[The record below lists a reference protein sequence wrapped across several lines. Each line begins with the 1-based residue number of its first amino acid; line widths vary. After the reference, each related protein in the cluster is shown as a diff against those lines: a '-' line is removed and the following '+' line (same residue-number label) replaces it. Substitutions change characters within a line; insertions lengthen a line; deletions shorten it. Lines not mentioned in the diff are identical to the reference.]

1 MSYLPEARERGVF
14 LQSGLLQEEL
24 GRSVP
29 RANKQQNVHMDD
41 RDLRVRALSD
51 SLQSTHKVQHKA
63 QNSMLSKVIPPK
75 VVSLPDAD
83 GHFNPFPSYP
93 FTGSLRPVYPLSP
106 RRSVPDRIRHP
117 DYAHNGIPKS
127 EQV

>member
-1 MSYLPEARERGVF
+1 VA
-14 LQSGLLQEEL
+14 
-24 GRSVP
+24 
-29 RANKQQNVHMDD
+29 
-41 RDLRVRALSD
+41 DLDQAE
-51 SLQSTHKVQHKA
+51 HKKLHKS
-63 QNSMLSKVIPPK
+63 QNSTLSNIFTPK

-106 RRSVPDRIRHP
+106 KRTVPAKIPHP

-127 EQV
+127 EQVGVAPPPIGDHF